1 MKLEDLRRLSPPDL
15 PGVYLMRDQQ
25 GKIIYIGKA
34 VSLSKRLVSY
44 FRTSNR
50 LDPKTRALVSR
61 IKSLEYL
68 ATSSE
73 VEALVLENNLIKKH
87 SPRYNILLR
96 DDKSY
101 PYLKLTVQEEF
112 PRLMVTRK
120 PFIDEARYFGPF
132 PTASLKDTARF
143 ISRHF
148 RLRLC
153 QTRIKDYS
161 RRKRPCLYL
170 QMGQCDGI
178 CAAGV
183 QPKVYARRVKDVV
196 DFLEGGT
203 DSISSGIRRAMQ
215 KASDERRFE
224 QAALLRDQLDT
235 IQKVRAQPV
244 VSSPG
249 REDRD
254 ILGLARARGS
264 ATVELFNV
272 RAGNLEGRRHYYL
285 QHVGSHPTAEIL
297 SRIIVQYYSRP
308 VSIPP
313 EVILTVYPQDK
324 SVIQKWL
331 KTRRQGP
338 VALRL
343 PENAEEAK
351 LLKMAEAN
359 AWLYLKQSSE
369 DNTNDGEEAEP
380 KLLKDLAYSL
390 DISGLPRRLEGY
402 DISNISGQDAVGSRV
417 VFVNGKPD
425 KSAYR
430 HYRIR
435 TVKGADDFAMLQE
448 VLFRRLRRVSSAHEP
463 RPDLIVV
470 DGGAGQVSAGR
481 AVLREL
487 ELEHLAI
494 VGLAK
499 KEEKIYLP
507 EKAEP
512 LCLPRASPALKILIQ
527 LRDEAHRFA
536 LTYHRKLR
544 SRRMHSS
551 SLDRV
556 IGLGPARRSLL
567 LRKFGSVEAVL
578 EASEK
583 EISALPGISLAL
595 ARRIKTQ

>member
-1 MKLEDLRRLSPPDL
+1 MQAEDLRRIAPPDL
-15 PGVYLMRDQQ
+15 PGVYLMQDQQ

-34 VSLSKRLVSY
+34 VSLSKRLISY
-44 FRTSNR
+44 FRTSGR

-68 ATSSE
+68 VTSSE

-101 PYLKLTVQEEF
+101 PYLKLTIQEKY
-112 PRLMVTRK
+112 PGLLVTRR
-120 PFIDEARYFGPF
+120 PFVDEARYFGPF
-132 PTASLKDTARF
+132 PTAALKDTARL

-153 QTRIKDYS
+153 QTAIKNYS

-178 CAAGV
+178 CADGV
-183 QPKVYARRVKDVV
+183 RPQVYARRVKQVI
-196 DFLEGGT
+196 DFLEGGP
-203 DSISSGIRRAMQ
+203 DSISGGIRHAMQ

-224 QAALLRDQLDT
+224 LAALLRDQLDT
-235 IQKVRAQPV
+235 LQKVRAQPV

-254 ILGLARARGS
+254 ILGLARSRGS

-272 RAGNLEGRRHYYL
+272 RAGNLEGRRHYFL
-285 QHVGSHPTAEIL
+285 AHVGSHPAAEIL
-297 SRIIVQYYSRP
+297 SRIIVQYYSQP

-313 EVILTVYPQDK
+313 EVVFAACPRDK

-331 KTRRQGP
+331 KTRRKGP

-343 PENAEEAK
+343 PRNAEEAK

-369 DNTNDGEEAEP
+369 DNTNAGEEAEH
-380 KLLKDLAYSL
+380 KMLEDLAYSL
-390 DISGLPRRLEGY
+390 NLSGPLRRLEGY

-417 VFVNGKPD
+417 VWVNGKPD

-435 TVKGADDFAMLQE
+435 TVKGANDFAMLQE
-448 VLFRRLRRVSSAHEP
+448 ILFRRLRRVSSADEP
-463 RPDLIVV
+463 APDLILV

-487 ELEHLAI
+487 KLEHLAI
-494 VGLAK
+494 AGLAK

-512 LCLPRASPALKILIQ
+512 LCLPRTSPALKILIR

-536 LTYHRKLR
+536 LTYHRTLR
-544 SRRMHSS
+544 SRRMRRS
-551 SLDRV
+551 SLDSV

-567 LRKFGSVEAVL
+567 LRTFGSVEAVL
-578 EASEK
+578 EATEK
-583 EISALPGISLAL
+583 ELADLPGISPAL
-595 ARRIKTQ
+595 ARRIKKF